1 MTVRVPQE
9 EEVPTSG
16 NTHVVV
22 DDSLQKSLSSLHID
36 FNDVTDVT
44 DITDITEFTDCTENH
59 TESDTENDDE
69 VSTSE
74 NKNAQVNV
82 DTKLKKPL
90 PTLHSALPE
99 SDAKNAWSEPN
110 GNVFRVRGKNYL
122 NDRKKIQSDGNIF
135 KTRGVDLLLSDDWG
149 PTEIGRQHPGVL
161 GGRLRDAPT
170 FIVNFRFSWGVLV
183 LYFEIP
189 SKYLPFL
196 RKKYNDSSKDSQNT
210 ELEPNASDSLSPH
223 DKAIRDFLMGNDASK
238 NLKLKL
244 IPHVVKGNV
253 IVRKLVGKPVI
264 IGNKLPVTY
273 FYEPEDPVSG
283 MSPFLEAD
291 LDIGSSSTRA
301 KKIIDVLRKY
311 MSSVTVDIGFV
322 LQGDSEEFLPER
334 ILASARVHHVDPR
347 ESATL

>member
-149 PTEIGRQHPGVL
+149 PTEIGRL
-161 GGRLRDAPT
+161 DLNNML
-170 FIVNFRFSWGVLV
+170 F
-183 LYFEIP
+183 
-189 SKYLPFL
+189 FL
-196 RKKYNDSSKDSQNT
+196 
-210 ELEPNASDSLSPH
+210 
-223 DKAIRDFLMGNDASK
+223 
-238 NLKLKL
+238 
-244 IPHVVKGNV
+244 
-253 IVRKLVGKPVI
+253 
-264 IGNKLPVTY
+264 
-273 FYEPEDPVSG
+273 
-283 MSPFLEAD
+283 
-291 LDIGSSSTRA
+291 
-301 KKIIDVLRKY
+301 
-311 MSSVTVDIGFV
+311 
-322 LQGDSEEFLPER
+322 
-334 ILASARVHHVDPR
+334 
-347 ESATL
+347 